1 MKNISVRLALTG
13 AISIFALII
22 LVLSCAAIFA
32 LSHSNNSSEFIQQ
45 ADSRVILINDV
56 YKDSARTRAGF
67 ALVYASFLKE
77 GKAEP
82 WIFKNIQTTRSRML
96 VNIQKFKALPLMN
109 SSDEP
114 IKTELVE
121 SANALIVLLEQAENL
136 LKAGNMEGYYAINI
150 EQIDKAGGRFS
161 SALEKY
167 QKSNSEE
174 VERLSDAR
182 HAEYLQLLFIIAA
195 VLLIAVFIT
204 FAVLYVLRNA
214 VLKPLDDA
222 IVHLDTVAK
231 GDLTARIAVSGN
243 NEISKLLGAIHRMQK
258 NLTHLVTQVRS
269 GVDEINTGSREI
281 AAGNTDLSS
290 RTEEQASSLEETA
303 ASMEELAST
312 VKQNADNARQADLLA
327 RRASDMAQSGG
338 KVVSEVIQ
346 TMNAISTSSGKI
358 SEIVSVIDSIAFQ
371 TNILALN
378 AAVEAARAGEQGKGF
393 AVVAS
398 EVRTLAQRSASAAR
412 EIKDLID
419 DSVKKVST
427 GSEQVGRAG
436 TTMQEIVQSVKQVT
450 DTVAEISAA
459 SQEQSTGIDQVN
471 LAVSQMDGVTQQNAS
486 LVEQAAAAASSLE
499 AQSRALAEAVSA
511 FRVNGAAPQ
520 PGW

>member
-13 AISIFALII
+13 AIAVFALII
-22 LVLSCAAIFA
+22 LTLSCTGIFA
-32 LSHSNNSSEFIQQ
+32 LTRSNDTSEFIHQ

-67 ALVYASFLKE
+67 ALVYASLLKK
-77 GKAEP
+77 GKAES
-82 WIFKNIQTTRSRML
+82 WIFRNIQTTHNRMR
-96 VNIQKFKALPLMN
+96 VNVQKFKDLPLMN
-109 SSDEP
+109 SGDET
-114 IKTELVE
+114 IKSELIE
-121 SANALIVLLEQAENL
+121 SANALATLLDQAGHLLE
-136 LKAGNMEGYYAINI
+136 AGDVEGYYAINI
-150 EQIDKAGGRFS
+150 QQIDKAGGRFS

-167 QKSNSEE
+167 QKSTSQAVDRLAEE
-174 VERLSDAR
+174 R
-182 HAEYLQLLFIIAA
+182 HNEYQLLLYVMAT
-195 VLLIAVFIT
+195 VLLIALFIT
-204 FAVLYVLRNA
+204 FAVLYVLRNII
-214 VLKPLDDA
+214 LKPLNDA
-222 IVHLDTVAK
+222 IAHLDTVAK
-231 GDLTARIAVSGN
+231 GDLTAGITASGN
-243 NEISKLLGAIHRMQK
+243 NEMGKLLGTIHSMQK
-258 NLTHLVTQVRS
+258 NLTHLVTQVRA

-281 AAGNTDLSS
+281 AAGNINLSS

-312 VKQNADNARQADLLA
+312 VKQNADNARQANLLA
-327 RRASDMAQSGG
+327 KRASDMAESGG

-346 TMNAISTSSGKI
+346 TMNDISTSSGKI

-412 EIKDLID
+412 EIKDLIE
-419 DSVKKVST
+419 DSAHKVSA
-427 GSEQVGRAG
+427 GSEQVERAG
-436 TTMQEIVQSVKQVT
+436 ATMQEIVQSVKHVT

-459 SQEQSTGIDQVN
+459 SQEQSSGIDQVN

-499 AQSRALAEAVSA
+499 SQARALAEAVSA
-511 FRVNGAAPQ
+511 FKVSGEHHF
-520 PGW
+520 